1 MQRQTLAQK
10 LNGVFAIYKP
20 KGWTS
25 RAATNKVQ
33 QFLSQKLMT
42 SQSLENEMVNDP
54 KVRIKRRDRIKIGH
68 GGTLDP
74 LAEGVLGKLDSHTV
88 LGVDV
93 SNYMGFSK
101 EYEVTAKF
109 GQATDSYDSDGQV
122 THQGRTDHLTREG
135 LEAVLPR
142 FRGEISQL
150 PPIYSA
156 LKMDGKCLYDYAR
169 QGKALPRPI
178 EARQVQIYR
187 LDVAQYTADGCVLKV
202 ESGKGT
208 YMRSLV
214 HDLGLALGT
223 YAHMVGLKRTRQ
235 AAWSSTEAIP
245 IDKEISLDAV
255 LNVLDSQTI
264 DKGEKN

>member
-1 MQRQTLAQK
+1 
-10 LNGVFAIYKP
+10 
-20 KGWTS
+20 
-25 RAATNKVQ
+25 
-33 QFLSQKLMT
+33 MT

-74 LAEGVLGKLDSHTV
+74 LAEGVLV
-88 LGVDV
+88 LGVG
-93 SNYMGFSK
+93 SGCKQLHGFLQGTK